1 MKLRA
6 TIWLAIVLATV
17 LSLGVA
23 FSAAISDDGKSV
35 KTQEDGGGKPGG
47 SSGACLAAFSLG
59 ALLTGAQ

>member
-47 SSGACLAAFSLG
+47 
-59 ALLTGAQ
+59 